1 MTTTSNIAPML
12 NDLNSQ
18 LRELGRDSV
27 ASALAKPRMALAITR
42 AAADGIIGEDDAAAT
57 YEQYLQGR
65 QYAISR
71 NAMAQGDE
79 DKGSV
84 KANVSKNMQLIKLGL
99 LPKVDGP
106 ALLDRVTDL
115 RTSMVGG
122 DVKLKPTFDCFVDA
136 ARAQL
141 AQPNEELTDEQ
152 IEGIVRKP
160 EPKNKDI
167 IDKLIE
173 DYKRL
178 NKRHDELPS
187 PGVEAAIRGIADAIK
202 ECGGELPPLT
212 KEEKKAADAIAYL
225 KSVGR
230 IAA

>member
-1 MTTTSNIAPML
+1 MTNTTSNIAPML
-12 NDLNSQ
+12 KDFNDRI
-18 LRELGRDSV
+18 RELGRDSV

-42 AAADGIIGEDDAAAT
+42 AAFDGIIGEADAAAT

-65 QYAISR
+65 QYAIGR
-71 NAMAQGDE
+71 NTMAQGDE

-84 KANVSKNMQLIKLGL
+84 KANTSKNMQLIKLGL

-106 ALLDRVTDL
+106 ELLDRVTDL
-115 RTSMVGG
+115 RAAAVGG

-141 AQPNEELTDEQ
+141 AQPNDPLTDDE
-152 IEGIVRKP
+152 IDHLIRKP
-160 EPKNKDI
+160 EKDEKGL

-173 DYKRL
+173 DYKRM

-187 PGVEAAIRGIADAIK
+187 AGIEAAIHGIADAIK
-202 ECGGELPPLT
+202 ELGGELPPLT
-212 KEEKKAADAIAYL
+212 KEDKKAAEAIKFL
-225 KSVGR
+225 KSIGR
-230 IAA
+230 A

>member
-1 MTTTSNIAPML
+1 MNNSNIAPML

-27 ASALAKPRMALAITR
+27 ASALAKPRMAVAITR
-42 AAADGIIGEDDAAAT
+42 AAADGIIGESDAAAT

-65 QYAISR
+65 QYAIGR
-71 NAMAQGDE
+71 NTMAQGDE

-84 KANVSKNMQLIKLGL
+84 KANTSKNLQLIKLGL

-115 RTSMVGG
+115 RTAAIGG
-122 DVKLKPTFDCFVDA
+122 DVKIKPTFDCYVDA

-141 AQPNEELTDEQ
+141 AQPTEELTDEQ
-152 IEGIVRKP
+152 VNQLIRKP

-178 NKRHDELPS
+178 SKRYEELPS
-187 PGVEAAIRGIADAIK
+187 PGVEAAIHGIADAIK
-202 ECGGELPPLT
+202 EAGGELPPLT
-212 KEEKKAADAIAYL
+212 KEEKKAAEAIAYL
-225 KSVGR
+225 RSVGKL
-230 IAA
+230 AA